1 MNHRKRKFMIQFGV
15 CLVVILALLAIVL
28 LQNSDNSEE
37 GCEEG
42 MEAQLSADGAYEAVP
57 KQTVLLGEDYVQVT
71 IAGKDGREVYEI
83 PDLFRCKDYQGI
95 YWGAENAELWIDT
108 GSKGI
113 LCYQKT
119 GTQWTKYQLE
129 QTAANGGYKLK
140 GDGNTEIEVESN
152 RIPSQL
158 VK

>member
-1 MNHRKRKFMIQFGV
+1 MNHRKRKFMIQFGAGV
-15 CLVVILALLAIVL
+15 VVILVLLAIVL
-28 LQNSDNSEE
+28 LQTSDTPKE

-71 IAGKDGREVYEI
+71 IADKNSGEAYEI
-83 PDLFRCKDYQGI
+83 PEMFRCKDYQGI

-113 LCYQKT
+113 LCYQKA
-119 GTQWTKYQLE
+119 GTQWAKYQLE
-129 QTAANGGYKLK
+129 QAGAENGYRLK
-140 GDGNTEIEVESN
+140 GEGNKEIEVKTD
-152 RIPSQL
+152 RIPPQL
-158 VK
+158 LK